1 MSDHRHVVNWDVPT
15 LAAALVEA
23 LKDLSVVDKN
33 ATADAGSYKYDYA
46 DIAEVVKLTRPKLA
60 EHGIVALTP
69 ITEHANGL
77 ACTVIL
83 LHSSGDR
90 LDLGPFPFPVGRD
103 AQATGSMVTYHRRY
117 ALLAALGMAAGADD
131 DDGATGKPLPPPEP
145 KPFDL
150 AGFLAVC
157 ETKGLDPAD
166 VLAFAEIDK
175 PLHELGVDDRGALG
189 AAIKALSANEDTPAP
204 AGEATPGDA
213 K

>member
-1 MSDHRHVVNWDVPT
+1 MTAAKTISELNAKAEHLADAAGPPPT

-69 ITEHANGL
+69 ITEHTNGL

-83 LHSSGDR
+83 LHSSGER

-131 DDGATGKPLPPPEP
+131 DDGATGKPHEPRDEPAGNVPPRRGGPP
-145 KPFDL
+145 
-150 AGFLAVC
+150 VC
-157 ETKGLDPAD
+157 VVCGEEIVGKVKKHGNGWVHDPLCEKPAD
-166 VLAFAEIDK
+166 NPETEPF
-175 PLHELGVDDRGALG
+175 
-189 AAIKALSANEDTPAP
+189 
-204 AGEATPGDA
+204 
-213 K
+213 